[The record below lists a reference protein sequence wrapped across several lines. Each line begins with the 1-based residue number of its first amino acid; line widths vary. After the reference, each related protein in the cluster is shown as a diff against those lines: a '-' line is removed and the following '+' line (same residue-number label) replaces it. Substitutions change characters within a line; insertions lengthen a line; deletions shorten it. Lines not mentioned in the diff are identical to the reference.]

1 MQHILLAKER
11 NGCKILVVD
20 PRRTRTAAKADMYL
34 SLRPGTDVAFIWGML
49 WHIFKNGWEDKSS
62 SAPAS
67 TAWTRCKKVAR
78 WTPAEVER
86 VTGLNE
92 QQVHGAAKL
101 LADNRPGC
109 VVWCMGGTQHTT
121 GNNNT
126 RAYHPRTGPRQ
137 RGQKR
142 GGHQHLPRSR

>member
-1 MQHILLAKER
+1 GMDEVQKE
-11 NGCKILVVD
+11 
-20 PRRTRTAAKADMYL
+20 
-34 SLRPGTDVAFIWGML
+34 
-49 WHIFKNGWEDKSS
+49 
-62 SAPAS
+62 
-67 TAWTRCKKVAR
+67 VAR

-126 RAYHPRTGPRQ
+126 RAYCILELALGNVGKSGAGTNIF
-137 RGQKR
+137 RG
-142 GGHQHLPRSR
+142 HD

>member
-1 MQHILLAKER
+1 M
-11 NGCKILVVD
+11 
-20 PRRTRTAAKADMYL
+20 
-34 SLRPGTDVAFIWGML
+34 
-49 WHIFKNGWEDKSS
+49 
-62 SAPAS
+62 
-67 TAWTRCKKVAR
+67 AR
-78 WTPAEVER
+78 WTLEVER

-126 RAYHPRTGPRQ
+126 RAYCILELALGNVGKSGRAPTSSAVTTTCRAPPTLASPQTPARLLRAGRGLLEALGPGVG
-137 RGQKR
+137 RGLRVDQ
-142 GGHQHLPRSR
+142 GPF